1 MQIKNMFEKQIDR
14 DIKGVIK
21 VGQSDE
27 ENIYQELDEYVVTKE
42 LLKHFRVFFEN
53 YEKGID
59 GYTDKMGVW
68 ISGFFGSG
76 KSHFLKILS
85 YLLKNS
91 TVEGKRAIEYFTG
104 CESDAG
110 IRPKIE
116 DTMLIAEMTKAG
128 ETDSDVVLFNIDS
141 KGSAKIGS
149 GKEAIVE
156 VFMKVFNEMQG
167 YCGSVPYLADFERQ
181 LDGEGRFEEFK
192 EKFEQIAGA
201 PWEKKRQAFAVIQD
215 KVVKTLVEMDF
226 MSEEAARNWCKNAK
240 GNYDLSIEKFVSL
253 VQQYCAKKGP
263 NHHVIFLVDE
273 IGQYIADD
281 TQLML
286 NLQTIVEDLGT
297 ACRGKA
303 WVIVTSQ
310 EDIDS
315 ITKTKGNDFS
325 KIQGRFD
332 TRLSL
337 SASNVDEVIRKRV
350 LAKNDTAAQALRL
363 LYEQKESIIKNL
375 ITFTVDTAD
384 KKLYADKADFADCY
398 PFIPYQFSLLGQ
410 VLTAV
415 RTHGASGKH
424 LSDQSRS
431 MLALFQESAIR
442 VMDKED
448 GVLVPFS
455 YFYNPL
461 HKFIDHQH
469 SQVISD
475 AEDNSKLDEFDV
487 ELLKVLFMIK
497 YVKEIKANADNLTTL
512 MISNIDD
519 DRIEVRSKI
528 EESLKKL
535 IKETLVQ
542 KNGEIY
548 IFLTNEEQEIN
559 NAINNESVEM
569 GEIIGEASTVI
580 FEEIYTEKKYRY
592 SNRYMFAF
600 NQKVD
605 DRFFKSNQSNDI
617 GVTIITPYGGDYADS
632 ALRLLSAQESSIIVK
647 LPNDGTFLDEITES
661 IKIYKFLN
669 KNASGARGS
678 FDSIRRA
685 KEDERIEKK
694 DRIRIF
700 IEDALKNA
708 DIYVNGDKAV
718 ISAKE
723 PAARINEAL
732 GKLVAMK
739 YNKLTYMET
748 APELSD
754 ISAIFKRSDGQ
765 MSFLGTSDTTPNKL
779 ALEEVVQ
786 VIGLNNAR
794 HMKTSLKSLQDKFGA
809 APYGFDTKDVQWL
822 VAMLFKLG
830 RVSLTLNSR
839 NLSLLSTNPDELVRY
854 ITKREYVEKLLIDIR
869 ERATDGQIRSVKEV
883 MKDYFG
889 FTVTSDD
896 DDKIMSIFKDRAEDK
911 VEVYDDI
918 LVEYRINPKYPCKRL
933 MEDARNRL
941 AKILNINEAAEFFKT
956 VDKKRDD
963 LLDDAED
970 TAPVFDFFK
979 GEQRKIFEESVKNLA
994 YFENSKTY
1002 VSDREL
1008 LKVVE
1013 EIEDVVK
1020 TGKPFGKIQRLPELN
1035 MKFEDLHMGL
1045 LEKEAA
1051 IMEPLV
1057 HDDFLKVKEVL
1068 DSKPFAEV
1076 LRHRINQRFDE
1087 IREKLTTSGDI
1098 AAIKNIRLE
1107 SDALKIKCLDEIDE
1121 YERVHQPVSEP
1132 PVTPVVSG
1140 KEPVNDVETPI
1151 KVKTKRRKNISISNV
1166 AGARSYSIET
1176 EQDIDKFL
1184 AQMKQK
1190 LMQELEEDTIITLS

>member
-1 MQIKNMFEKQIDR
+1 
-14 DIKGVIK
+14 
-21 VGQSDE
+21 
-27 ENIYQELDEYVVTKE
+27 
-42 LLKHFRVFFEN
+42 
-53 YEKGID
+53 
-59 GYTDKMGVW
+59 
-68 ISGFFGSG
+68 
-76 KSHFLKILS
+76 
-85 YLLKNS
+85 
-91 TVEGKRAIEYFTG
+91 
-104 CESDAG
+104 
-110 IRPKIE
+110 
-116 DTMLIAEMTKAG
+116 
-128 ETDSDVVLFNIDS
+128 
-141 KGSAKIGS
+141 
-149 GKEAIVE
+149 
-156 VFMKVFNEMQG
+156 
-167 YCGSVPYLADFERQ
+167 
-181 LDGEGRFEEFK
+181 
-192 EKFEQIAGA
+192 
-201 PWEKKRQAFAVIQD
+201 
-215 KVVKTLVEMDF
+215 
-226 MSEEAARNWCKNAK
+226 
-240 GNYDLSIEKFVSL
+240 
-253 VQQYCAKKGP
+253 
-263 NHHVIFLVDE
+263 
-273 IGQYIADD
+273 
-281 TQLML
+281 
-286 NLQTIVEDLGT
+286 
-297 ACRGKA
+297 
-303 WVIVTSQ
+303 
-310 EDIDS
+310 
-315 ITKTKGNDFS
+315 
-325 KIQGRFD
+325 
-332 TRLSL
+332 
-337 SASNVDEVIRKRV
+337 
-350 LAKNDTAAQALRL
+350 
-363 LYEQKESIIKNL
+363 
-375 ITFTVDTAD
+375 
-384 KKLYADKADFADCY
+384 
-398 PFIPYQFSLLGQ
+398 
-410 VLTAV
+410 
-415 RTHGASGKH
+415 
-424 LSDQSRS
+424 
-431 MLALFQESAIR
+431 
-442 VMDKED
+442 
-448 GVLVPFS
+448 
-455 YFYNPL
+455 
-461 HKFIDHQH
+461 
-469 SQVISD
+469 
-475 AEDNSKLDEFDV
+475 
-487 ELLKVLFMIK
+487 
-497 YVKEIKANADNLTTL
+497 
-512 MISNIDD
+512 
-519 DRIEVRSKI
+519 
-528 EESLKKL
+528 
-535 IKETLVQ
+535 
-542 KNGEIY
+542 
-548 IFLTNEEQEIN
+548 
-559 NAINNESVEM
+559 M

-896 DDKIMSIFKDRAEDK
+896 DDKIMSSFKDRAEDK

-970 TAPVFDFFK
+970 TAPVFDFFN
-979 GEQRKIFEESVKNLA
+979 GEQRKIFEEAVKNLA

-1076 LRHRINQRFDE
+1076 LRSHINQRFDE

-1140 KEPVNDVETPI
+1140 KEPVNDVQSPT

-1166 AGARSYSIET
+1166 AGARTYSIET

>member
-116 DTMLIAEMTKAG
+116 DPMLIAEMTKAG

-192 EKFEQIAGA
+192 EKFEQIAGT

-253 VQQYCAKKGP
+253 VQEYCAKKGP

-363 LYEQKESIIKNL
+363 IYEQKESIIKNL

-896 DDKIMSIFKDRAEDK
+896 DDKIMSSFKDRAEDK

-970 TAPVFDFFK
+970 TAPVFDFFN
-979 GEQRKIFEESVKNLA
+979 GEQRKIFEEAVKNLA

-1076 LRHRINQRFDE
+1076 LRSHINQRFDE

-1140 KEPVNDVETPI
+1140 KEPVNDVQTPT

-1166 AGARSYSIET
+1166 AGARTYSIET

>member
-116 DTMLIAEMTKAG
+116 DPMLIAEMTKAG

-253 VQQYCAKKGP
+253 VQEYCAKKGP

-363 LYEQKESIIKNL
+363 IYEQKESIIKNL

-754 ISAIFKRSDGQ
+754 ISAIFRRSDGQ

-896 DDKIMSIFKDRAEDK
+896 DDKIMSSFKDRAEDK

-970 TAPVFDFFK
+970 TAPVFDFFN
-979 GEQRKIFEESVKNLA
+979 GEQRKIFEEAVKNLA

-1076 LRHRINQRFDE
+1076 LRSHINQRFDE

-1140 KEPVNDVETPI
+1140 KEPVNDVQTPT

-1166 AGARSYSIET
+1166 AGARTYSIET

>member
-27 ENIYQELDEYVVTKE
+27 ENVYQELDEYVVTKE
-42 LLKHFRVFFEN
+42 LLKHFRDFFNN

-91 TVEGKRAIEYFTG
+91 TVEGKRAIEYFTDG
-104 CESDAG
+104 K
-110 IRPKIE
+110 KIE
-116 DTMLIAEMTKAG
+116 DPMLIAEMTKAG
-128 ETDSDVVLFNIDS
+128 TIESDVMLFNIDS
-141 KGSAKIGS
+141 KGSAKVGS

-167 YCGSVPYLADFERQ
+167 YCGSIPYLAEFERQ
-181 LDGEGRFEEFK
+181 LDNEGRFEEFK
-192 EKFEQIAGA
+192 AKFEANAGA

-226 MSEEAARNWCKNAK
+226 MSEEAARNWCKDAK
-240 GNYDLSIEKFVSL
+240 GSYDLSIEKFVSL
-253 VQQYCAKKGP
+253 VQEYCAKKGP

-297 ACRGKA
+297 ACKGKA

-350 LAKNDTAAQALRL
+350 LAKNETATQTLRL

-375 ITFTVDTAD
+375 ITFTADTAD

-398 PFIPYQFSLLGQ
+398 PFIPYQFNLLGQ

-455 YFYNPL
+455 FFYDPL

-475 AEDNSKLDEFDV
+475 AENNSKLDEFDV

-497 YVKEIKANADNLTTL
+497 YVKEIKANVDNLTTL

-569 GEIIGEASTVI
+569 GEIIGEASIVI

-592 SNRYMFAF
+592 SSRYLFPF

-605 DRFFKSNQSNDI
+605 DRFFKGNQSNDI
-617 GVTIITPYGGDYADS
+617 GVTVITPYGGDYADS
-632 ALRLLSAQESSIIVK
+632 ALRLLSAQESSVIVK
-647 LPNDGTFLDEITES
+647 LPNDSTFLDEITES

-708 DIYVNGDKAV
+708 DIYVNGDKAT

-723 PAARINEAL
+723 PATRINEAL

-754 ISAIFKRSDGQ
+754 ISAIFKHSDGQ

-809 APYGFDTKDVQWL
+809 APYGFDPKDVQWL
-822 VAMLFKLG
+822 VRVLSSEKEGKNEPDVVTMAPEIDWDFTDKEREEIIDAKMNNRLDDLFRMLFIKQCNLLHEVLPGLFEETEDYTEMLLNISFTNEADVIRMLVDGIDEKDFNITTVDEDGKAAGQVEIIGWLYQYYNTEPKNKAFAKKAKITKEEIPAVTQLFTPDWIVRYMVENSLG
-830 RVSLTLNSR
+830 RMWLEGH
-839 NLSLLSTNPDELVRY
+839 PDEELKSKWKY
-854 ITKREYVEKLLIDIR
+854 YLDE
-869 ERATDGQIRSVKEV
+869 
-883 MKDYFG
+883 
-889 FTVTSDD
+889 
-896 DDKIMSIFKDRAEDK
+896 AE
-911 VEVYDDI
+911 
-918 LVEYRINPKYPCKRL
+918 
-933 MEDARNRL
+933 
-941 AKILNINEAAEFFKT
+941 
-956 VDKKRDD
+956 
-963 LLDDAED
+963 
-970 TAPVFDFFK
+970 
-979 GEQRKIFEESVKNLA
+979 QEESV
-994 YFENSKTY
+994 
-1002 VSDREL
+1002 
-1008 LKVVE
+1008 
-1013 EIEDVVK
+1013 
-1020 TGKPFGKIQRLPELN
+1020 QHELN
-1035 MKFEDLHMGL
+1035 
-1045 LEKEAA
+1045 
-1051 IMEPLV
+1051 
-1057 HDDFLKVKEVL
+1057 
-1068 DSKPFAEV
+1068 
-1076 LRHRINQRFDE
+1076 
-1087 IREKLTTSGDI
+1087 
-1098 AAIKNIRLE
+1098 
-1107 SDALKIKCLDEIDE
+1107 KIKAEYATLKPEDIKLIDPCMGSGHILVYAFDVFMQI
-1121 YERVHQPVSEP
+1121 YENAGWSQRDAAQSIIQ
-1132 PVTPVVSG
+1132 
-1140 KEPVNDVETPI
+1140 N
-1151 KVKTKRRKNISISNV
+1151 NIY
-1166 AGARSYSIET
+1166 GL
-1176 EQDIDKFL
+1176 DIDDRA
-1184 AQMKQK
+1184 AQLSYFAVLMKARQYDRTNN
-1190 LMQELEEDTIITLS
+1190 LQFTRSSI

>member
-116 DTMLIAEMTKAG
+116 DPMLIAEMTKAG

-192 EKFEQIAGA
+192 ETFEQIAGA

-253 VQQYCAKKGP
+253 VQEYCAKKGP

-685 KEDERIEKK
+685 KEDVRIEKK

-765 MSFLGTSDTTPNKL
+765 MSFLGMRDTTPNKL

-786 VIGLNNAR
+786 VIELNNAR

-1121 YERVHQPVSEP
+1121 YERVHQPVPEP

-1166 AGARSYSIET
+1166 AGARTYSIET

>member
-1 MQIKNMFEKQIDR
+1 
-14 DIKGVIK
+14 
-21 VGQSDE
+21 
-27 ENIYQELDEYVVTKE
+27 
-42 LLKHFRVFFEN
+42 
-53 YEKGID
+53 
-59 GYTDKMGVW
+59 
-68 ISGFFGSG
+68 
-76 KSHFLKILS
+76 
-85 YLLKNS
+85 
-91 TVEGKRAIEYFTG
+91 
-104 CESDAG
+104 
-110 IRPKIE
+110 
-116 DTMLIAEMTKAG
+116 
-128 ETDSDVVLFNIDS
+128 
-141 KGSAKIGS
+141 
-149 GKEAIVE
+149 
-156 VFMKVFNEMQG
+156 
-167 YCGSVPYLADFERQ
+167 
-181 LDGEGRFEEFK
+181 
-192 EKFEQIAGA
+192 
-201 PWEKKRQAFAVIQD
+201 
-215 KVVKTLVEMDF
+215 
-226 MSEEAARNWCKNAK
+226 
-240 GNYDLSIEKFVSL
+240 
-253 VQQYCAKKGP
+253 
-263 NHHVIFLVDE
+263 
-273 IGQYIADD
+273 
-281 TQLML
+281 
-286 NLQTIVEDLGT
+286 
-297 ACRGKA
+297 
-303 WVIVTSQ
+303 
-310 EDIDS
+310 
-315 ITKTKGNDFS
+315 
-325 KIQGRFD
+325 
-332 TRLSL
+332 
-337 SASNVDEVIRKRV
+337 
-350 LAKNDTAAQALRL
+350 
-363 LYEQKESIIKNL
+363 
-375 ITFTVDTAD
+375 
-384 KKLYADKADFADCY
+384 
-398 PFIPYQFSLLGQ
+398 
-410 VLTAV
+410 
-415 RTHGASGKH
+415 
-424 LSDQSRS
+424 
-431 MLALFQESAIR
+431 
-442 VMDKED
+442 
-448 GVLVPFS
+448 
-455 YFYNPL
+455 
-461 HKFIDHQH
+461 
-469 SQVISD
+469 
-475 AEDNSKLDEFDV
+475 
-487 ELLKVLFMIK
+487 
-497 YVKEIKANADNLTTL
+497 
-512 MISNIDD
+512 
-519 DRIEVRSKI
+519 
-528 EESLKKL
+528 
-535 IKETLVQ
+535 
-542 KNGEIY
+542 
-548 IFLTNEEQEIN
+548 
-559 NAINNESVEM
+559 
-569 GEIIGEASTVI
+569 
-580 FEEIYTEKKYRY
+580 
-592 SNRYMFAF
+592 
-600 NQKVD
+600 
-605 DRFFKSNQSNDI
+605 
-617 GVTIITPYGGDYADS
+617 
-632 ALRLLSAQESSIIVK
+632 
-647 LPNDGTFLDEITES
+647 
-661 IKIYKFLN
+661 
-669 KNASGARGS
+669 
-678 FDSIRRA
+678 
-685 KEDERIEKK
+685 
-694 DRIRIF
+694 
-700 IEDALKNA
+700 
-708 DIYVNGDKAV
+708 
-718 ISAKE
+718 
-723 PAARINEAL
+723 
-732 GKLVAMK
+732 
-739 YNKLTYMET
+739 MET

-1166 AGARSYSIET
+1166 AGARTYSIET